1 MSDIEISPE
10 DLAQCQNIAAKAATE
25 AAARAMADAISQVKA
40 KVAAQRAEEE
50 ARRVEEEAKAARRAE
65 EEAEAARR
73 AEEEAEA
80 RRVAEEEAAA
90 RAKAEAEAEAEAASH
105 FSEPDFPMAP
115 PESFVPHFST
125 LDVSTAPPS
134 PTPEDEEDE
143 LLEENDLPRYDLSAV
158 AAGKRKV
165 VPRPIMTFAPASKR
179 RKFFGGVEIPVPLD
193 KITPLPEPTTPSVVA
208 SDPEPSSISG
218 YHLRDHS
225 TTSAPASTS
234 QPTRST
240 QVVARTPAKAA
251 SKSSKAPKASKST
264 GTKAAKRTLE
274 EMPQLTSDEPINVKL
289 LQNNLQELLKHF
301 GSRVCINC
309 ITHGRE
315 CVFRGFGVKCGACSQ
330 VSASHCSFSIPSPN
344 TEFAL
349 SIAHCAGDSSLFGL
363 NEACRALDLSRTC
376 AYRALLAAELE
387 QVEYAQNCIA
397 VVRRLQD
404 IAFLHSPEHLHL
416 VEGLDPDFT
425 RDSLANLKEMADELT
440 PWLPK
445 PDAISALETAL
456 ERAFA
461 LHTSNL
467 RATSTVDIVEFPN
480 AKETVAIKDFAKFL
494 KPRNLGKLGGVFG
507 NRQLYS
513 LSLEDYSG
521 GSPGPSGSSSVRA
534 TRGGNTEHEVDLG
547 RED

>member
-65 EEAEAARR
+65 EEAEACR
-73 AEEEAEA
+73 
-80 RRVAEEEAAA
+80 
-90 RAKAEAEAEAEAASH
+90 
-105 FSEPDFPMAP
+105 PDFPMAP

-165 VPRPIMTFAPASKR
+165 VPRPITTFAPASKR
-179 RKFFGGVEIPVPLD
+179 RKFFGGGEIPVPLD

-218 YHLRDHS
+218 YHLRDRS

-234 QPTRST
+234 QPTC
-240 QVVARTPAKAA
+240 
-251 SKSSKAPKASKST
+251 SK
-264 GTKAAKRTLE
+264 
-274 EMPQLTSDEPINVKL
+274 
-289 LQNNLQELLKHF
+289 
-301 GSRVCINC
+301 
-309 ITHGRE
+309 
-315 CVFRGFGVKCGACSQ
+315 
-330 VSASHCSFSIPSPN
+330 
-344 TEFAL
+344 
-349 SIAHCAGDSSLFGL
+349 
-363 NEACRALDLSRTC
+363 DLSRTR

-397 VVRRLQD
+397 VVRCLQD

-416 VEGLDPDFT
+416 IEGLDPDFT

-461 LHTSNL
+461 LHTFNL

-480 AKETVAIKDFAKFL
+480 AKETVAIKDFAKSL

-507 NRQLYS
+507 NRQLYP